1 MSKKIDKYLNEAVAN
16 IREDRDVT
24 KELLDDILKYLSKD
38 EKLHKDVG
46 VIASKYVETLQR
58 SNEQLVK
65 VATLL
70 QKRAGGAVGLSEADK
85 NDLFDLIKEE
95 APDVG

>member
-1 MSKKIDKYLNEAVAN
+1 
-16 IREDRDVT
+16 
-24 KELLDDILKYLSKD
+24 
-38 EKLHKDVG
+38 VG

-70 QKRAGGAVGLSEADK
+70 QKREGGAVGLSEADK

-95 APDVG
+95 SPDVG

>member
-46 VIASKYVETLQR
+46 VIASKSVESLQR

-65 VATLL
+65 IASLK
-70 QKRAGGAVGLSEADK
+70 QKSQKEDNNLSA
-85 NDLFDLIKEE
+85 EE
-95 APDVG
+95 RDEIFNQFQNSGDDE